1 LVIFCDNQIVRPDFQ
16 DVHGTLL
23 IGFGFLVAFLR
34 RYGFGSITMNMM
46 ITAFT
51 LELAVSKILIFFIKL
66 IFILKLLVR
75 GFLTDEFALYG
86 KFYVNLQK

>member
-1 LVIFCDNQIVRPDFQ
+1 
-16 DVHGTLL
+16 VHGTLL

-51 LELAVSKILIFFIKL
+51 LELAVSKIY
-66 IFILKLLVR
+66 
-75 GFLTDEFALYG
+75 FL
-86 KFYVNLQK
+86 N